1 MKEIIERK
9 MIEIAE
15 LKMIEPG
22 GDGLP
27 YSSERM
33 SLNSINENI
42 NERNDIT
49 INKEMTPIFDNS
61 KLNPEKIRSMKYE
74 INVLREWSFNENI
87 DVNKLQVIID
97 NIDYL
102 QPKIGL
108 GWDRKTNQRQDW
120 NGTRTTITN
129 YGKQR
134 KKGGFVHYKPCKK
147 SIWGRHFSKETA
159 GQGICRPIRHTL
171 FRDDYIDID
180 ITNCHPFEFIALC
193 KTYNFDCSHV
203 LDYVENRDERLAS
216 LMEWTQHDRDWC
228 KQTVLSLLNGGNCT
242 EIFNAYGVTIPD
254 TCKWI
259 ENFKNQIVSI
269 HENFSVN
276 PAFADHKK
284 ELIKQEGKNVFN
296 FNGKL
301 VNKVLCQFEN
311 ILIQHAMHFCS
322 QNGIEIGANCF
333 DGLLLQKSQNL
344 GYWYDFDHRCWCFD
358 EPKKH
363 NEFFQRMEDYVVEQ
377 VGIPVKFVVKEMNE
391 CIDLRGLRTKAET
404 KEIEKIDKANLK
416 AQEKYE
422 KEQQKIRENLE
433 IGTFKEKLTDEN
445 LAKYFIGNTKDVLF
459 RDSIQNCIYFYNP
472 KNCLYE
478 RLETIDHLKPFFT
491 DVLKD
496 YFESIDTEN
505 EMQDE
510 ILEQRQLELKNA
522 RGQANLLSLVRV
534 IIPDST
540 KFIMENFNRK
550 NLFPFQDKV
559 VDFSLSKDHENFIRK
574 RTKDDYF
581 TFTTDN
587 VYKLDFDKKWLDQHG
602 RELLITENKVYI
614 TCFFTLL
621 AHGLTND
628 NSIKLIMFW
637 LGGGDNG
644 KSAMMN
650 LYKSVMGD
658 FCCPDASKA
667 ILQKGNSCLDTEKF
681 ILAGKRIGTI
691 GELKKEN
698 KLDTTF
704 VKNVSGDDK
713 ELMLRPKADSVQ
725 IPVVIDCKFVIPSNE
740 MPHIP
745 EKDNALL
752 KRIVCF
758 NFCNTFPRSSDK
770 MKEILSKKNDLFTYL
785 CQLASE
791 LTAKKFVFTPCKE
804 ITSFTRTIKN
814 TFDSVGG
821 FMDDWMELTNNPDDF
836 ITANS
841 LYDMYYAYCL
851 RDDGDKREPLS
862 KDSFGKALRKD
873 PYNYN
878 SDKKKKKKRIGE
890 KSWDCYFYI
899 KRKTVSEEE
908 GEGETVSEEEGK
920 GETVSEEE
928 GEGETV
934 SEEEGKGETVS
945 EEKVSGE
952 TIDND
957 IMTGVPEM

>member
-1 MKEIIERK
+1 MAQA
-9 MIEIAE
+9 MME
-15 LKMIEPG
+15 LEVGQASLILH
-22 GDGLP
+22 D
-27 YSSERM
+27 M
-33 SLNSINENI
+33 SLNNINEI
-42 NERNDIT
+42 TKERNDIT

-61 KLNPEKIRSMKYE
+61 KLNPEKIRSMKYK

-87 DVNKLQVIID
+87 DINKLQVVID
-97 NIDYL
+97 NIDFL
-102 QPKIGL
+102 KDKIGL

-120 NGTRTTITN
+120 NGTRTTIMN

-134 KKGGFVHYKPCKK
+134 KRGGFVDYKPCKK
-147 SIWGRHFSKETA
+147 SKLGRHFSKETSA
-159 GQGICRPIRHTL
+159 QGICRTIRHTI
-171 FRDDYIDID
+171 FRDNYIDID
-180 ITNCHPFEFIALC
+180 ISNCHPFVFIALC

-242 EIFNAYGVTIPD
+242 EIFNSYGVSIPD

-269 HENFSVN
+269 HENFSAHPV
-276 PAFADHKK
+276 FAEHKK

-333 DGLLLQKSQNL
+333 DGLLLLMSEYLN
-344 GYWYDFDHRCWCFD
+344 D
-358 EPKKH
+358 
-363 NEFFQRMEDYVVEQ
+363 EFFQRMENYVIQE

-391 CIDLRGLRTKAET
+391 GIDLTGLRTKAEI

-445 LAKYFIGNTKDVLF
+445 LAKVFIENTKDVLF
-459 RDSIQNCIYFYNP
+459 KDTIQNCIYFYNE

-491 DVLKD
+491 GVLQ
-496 YFESIDTEN
+496 YFFDDIDTKN
-505 EMQDE
+505 EMEDE
-510 ILEQRQLELKNA
+510 ILEQRQLELKSA

-534 IIPDST
+534 IIPDTT

-559 VDFSLSKDHENFIRK
+559 VDFSLSKNDEGFIRK
-574 RTKDDYF
+574 RTRDDYF

-587 VYKLDFDKKWLDQHG
+587 EYKTDFDWDWLINHAS
-602 RELLITENKVYI
+602 ELLMTRNPVYI
-614 TCFFTLL
+614 TCFYTLL

-628 NSIKLIMFW
+628 NSIKLIAFW
-637 LGGGDNG
+637 LGDGDNG
-644 KSAMMN
+644 KSATMN

-691 GELKKEN
+691 GELKKDN

-713 ELMLRPKADSVQ
+713 ELMLRPKADSAQ

-745 EKDNALL
+745 EKDAALL

-791 LTAKKFVFTPCKE
+791 LTAKKFAFTPCEE

-814 TFDSVGG
+814 AFDSVGG
-821 FMDDWMELTNNPDDF
+821 FMDDYMELTDNPGDF
-836 ITANS
+836 ITAES
-841 LYDMYYAYCL
+841 LYKMYYAYCVG
-851 RDDGDKREPLS
+851 DDGGKREPLN
-862 KDSFGKALRKD
+862 KDAFGKALRKD

-878 SDKKKKKKRIGE
+878 CKERKKAKKIGG
-890 KSWDCYFYI
+890 KTFDCYFFI
-899 KRKTVSEEE
+899 KRKTSEDREEIVSD
-908 GEGETVSEEEGK
+908 
-920 GETVSEEE
+920 
-928 GEGETV
+928 
-934 SEEEGKGETVS
+934 
-945 EEKVSGE
+945 E
-952 TIDND
+952 TIDD
-957 IMTGVPEM
+957 DVIYGIPDM

>member
-1 MKEIIERK
+1 MTSNSEILNNNIVLEQGSQPFVLETNSLSLISDQSFK
-9 MIEIAE
+9 NEI
-15 LKMIEPG
+15 
-22 GDGLP
+22 
-27 YSSERM
+27 
-33 SLNSINENI
+33 NHVVV
-42 NERNDIT
+42 
-49 INKEMTPIFDNS
+49 NKEMTPIFDNS

-74 INVLREWSFNENI
+74 INVSREWSFNENI
-87 DVNKLQVIID
+87 DINKLQVIID
-97 NIDYL
+97 NIDFL
-102 QPKIGL
+102 KDKIGL
-108 GWDRKTNQRQDW
+108 GWDRKTNQRQDG
-120 NGTRTTITN
+120 NGTRTTIIN
-129 YGKQR
+129 FFKQR
-134 KKGGFVHYKPCKK
+134 KKGGLVYYKPCKK
-147 SIWGRHFSKETA
+147 SPLGRHFSNETS

-171 FRDDYIDID
+171 FGNDYIDID
-180 ITNCHPFEFIALC
+180 IENAHNRFFVALC
-193 KTYNFDCSHV
+193 KTYGFDCSHV
-203 LDYVENRDERLAS
+203 LYYVENRDKCLAS

-228 KQTVLSLLNGGNCT
+228 KQTVLSLLNGGDCI
-242 EIFNAYGVTIPD
+242 EIFHSYGVSIPD

-311 ILIQHAMHFCS
+311 IIIQHAMHFCS
-322 QNGIEIGANCF
+322 QNGIDIGANCF
-333 DGLLLQKSQNL
+333 DGLLLQKSENL
-344 GYWYDFDHRCWCFD
+344 NDQ
-358 EPKKH
+358 
-363 NEFFQRMEDYVVEQ
+363 FFQTMEDYVVQQ

-391 CIDLRGLRTKAET
+391 CIDLSGLKTKAET

-422 KEQQKIRENLE
+422 KEQQKMMEKSE
-433 IGTFKEKLTDEN
+433 IGPFKEKLTDEY
-445 LAKYFIGNTKDVLF
+445 LAKYFIENTKDVLYK
-459 RDSIQNCIYFYNP
+459 DSIQNCIYFYNE

-491 DVLKD
+491 GILQ
-496 YFESIDTEN
+496 YFFDDIDTKN
-505 EMQDE
+505 EIEDE
-510 ILEQRQLELKNA
+510 ILEQRQLELKSA
-522 RGQANLLSLVRV
+522 RGQANLLALVR
-534 IIPDST
+534 IRIPDTT
-540 KFIMENFNRK
+540 KDVMENFNRK

-559 VDFSLSKDHENFIRK
+559 VDFSLSKNEEGFIRK

-587 VYKLDFDKKWLDQHG
+587 EYKTDFDWDWLFNHAS
-602 RELLITENKVYI
+602 ELLMTKNPVYI
-614 TCFFTLL
+614 SCFYTLL

-644 KSAMMN
+644 KSVTMN

-658 FCCPDASKA
+658 FCCPDSSKA

-681 ILAGKRIGTI
+681 ILAGKRVGTI

-698 KLDTTF
+698 KLDTLF

-725 IPVVIDCKFVIPSNE
+725 IPVVIDCKFIIPSNE

-745 EKDNALL
+745 EKDGALL

-758 NFCNTFPRSSDK
+758 NFRNTFARSCEK
-770 MKEILSKKNDLFTYL
+770 MKEILSKRDDLFTFL

-791 LTAKKFVFTPCKE
+791 LTAKKFVFTPCEE

-814 TFDSVGG
+814 TFDSIGG
-821 FMDDWMELTNNPDDF
+821 FMDDCMELTDNPGDF
-836 ITANS
+836 ITADS
-841 LYDMYYAYCL
+841 LYKMYYAYCVG
-851 RDDGDKREPLS
+851 DMGDKREPLTM
-862 KDSFGKALRKD
+862 DSFGKALRKD

-878 SDKKKKKKRIGE
+878 SNERKKYKKISGKCLM
-890 KSWDCYFYI
+890 CYFFI
-899 KRKTVSEEE
+899 KRKT
-908 GEGETVSEEEGK
+908 
-920 GETVSEEE
+920 
-928 GEGETV
+928 
-934 SEEEGKGETVS
+934 
-945 EEKVSGE
+945 SGE
-952 TIDND
+952 VEEILSDETTEDD
-957 IMTGVPEM
+957 IIYGIPDM